1 MLVEERK
8 SNHTSFSV
16 LLRISVD
23 MVLNA
28 DQEIKAN
35 PQLFP
40 FLPNTSQAY
49 LTFNMEKNQFGGKE
63 M

>member
-1 MLVEERK
+1 MPAEERK
-8 SNHTSFSV
+8 SNHISFSV

-23 MVLNA
+23 TVVNA

-40 FLPNTSQAY
+40 FLPKTSF
-49 LTFNMEKNQFGGKE
+49 LTFDMEKSQFGGKE